1 MRHGFYYISLT
12 YFAQKQRDKKQNKQ
26 TNEKEKTTIQTKIW
40 RFGNKANLQHQIFY
54 SQEFYHSTLSILL
67 NINGKERIVK
77 YLKGV

>member
-26 TNEKEKTTIQTKIW
+26 TNEKKTRIQTKIW

-54 SQEFYHSTLSILL
+54 SQEFCHSTLSILL

>member
-1 MRHGFYYISLT
+1 MDFITFPWRILHKNNVT
-12 YFAQKQRDKKQNKQ
+12 KNKTNKQ
-26 TNEKEKTTIQTKIW
+26 TKKKTRIQTKIW